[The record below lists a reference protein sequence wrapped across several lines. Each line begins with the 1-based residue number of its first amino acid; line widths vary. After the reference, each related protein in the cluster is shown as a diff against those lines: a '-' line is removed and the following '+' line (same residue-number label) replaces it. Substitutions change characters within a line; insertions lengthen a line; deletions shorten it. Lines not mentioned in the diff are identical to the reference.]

1 MRYREF
7 KISESVALY
16 ELSDKV
22 KKLVR
27 DKFKQAD
34 PNLNDQQ
41 IDFYLNRWD
50 RYAASFPVESRDITR
65 LTFDQVEQLIDAAEA
80 RSQIKGKS
88 TTDTVDTSSEDT
100 VYDNNNLLIL
110 RGDLKEK
117 CIRYGKG
124 YSWCISRR
132 DASNLYFR
140 YKTSRNE
147 PAFYFV
153 FDRDRP
159 QEDPWHAVVIYVTKD
174 GKYMVALAPNTGD
187 RELSWSQIESKAP
200 KLRGLQPLF
209 KYVPMNAEERSDYEK
224 FNARV
229 NDKTYAAFSLQEK
242 FKYIQFGHKLS
253 AKQQSITPD
262 ELIGTYAKNNAAGI
276 TRQTY
281 ARLRPGDQR
290 KVQEAILM
298 YSPGKVTDFAIML
311 GAGRLSEAHETK
323 ILKNIIGAIKYV
335 EMVLKD
341 RWPALET
348 KLLKS
353 DSPNY
358 IINYAKRIVG
368 GRWPDAEKRLIK
380 MAQQSGWYIESLAKY
395 AGEVAQGRVAEF
407 EKLMLDAM
415 LADPDDMEIAGKSGS
430 ETWSRRLSASSA
442 ALHYINDTIKG
453 RWPEYEQ
460 VLKKFPRLNSHREY
474 YTNKLVKIDPAD
486 LGAV

>member
-7 KISESVALY
+7 KIAESVALY

-88 TTDTVDTSSEDT
+88 TANTVDTSSEDT

-140 YKTSRNE
+140 YKTSLNE

-187 RELSWSQIESKAP
+187 RELSWSQIESKSP
-200 KLRGLQPLF
+200 KLRGLQALF
-209 KYVPMNAEERSDYEK
+209 KYIPMNAEERSDYEK
-224 FNARV
+224 YSAKV

-253 AKQQSITPD
+253 AKQQSFTTD

-281 ARLRPGDQR
+281 TRLRPGDQR

-323 ILKNIIGAIKYV
+323 ILKNAAGAIKYA
-335 EMVLKD
+335 EIVLKD
-341 RWPALET
+341 RWPKLEA
-348 KLLKS
+348 KLLRS
-353 DSPNY
+353 TSTNA
-358 IINYAKRIVG
+358 IIDYARRIIK
-368 GRWPDAEKRLIK
+368 GRWPEAERRLIK
-380 MAQQSGWYIESLAKY
+380 IAQDNKWSIGALATY
-395 AGEVAQGRVAEF
+395 ASEVTNERIPEF
-407 EKLMLDAM
+407 EKIMLQDL
-415 LADPDDMEIAGKSGS
+415 LAEPDDGEMAVDNVHS
-430 ETWSRRLSASSA
+430 ETSGRRISA
-442 ALHYINDTIKG
+442 AHAALGYITDTIKG

-460 VLKKFPRLNSHREY
+460 ALKKFPRLKNYREY
-474 YTNKLVKIDPAD
+474 YDKLVKIDPNELD
-486 LGAV
+486 AV

>member
-7 KISESVALY
+7 NITESVALY

-34 PNLNDQQ
+34 PTLNDQQ

-80 RSQIKGKS
+80 RSQIKGKAN
-88 TTDTVDTSSEDT
+88 TYTADTSSEDT

-140 YKTSRNE
+140 YKTSHNE
-147 PAFYFV
+147 PTFYFV

-159 QEDPWHAVVIYVTKD
+159 KDDPWHAVVIYVTKD
-174 GKYMVALAPNTGD
+174 SRYMVALAPNTGD
-187 RELSWSQIESKAP
+187 REMSWSQIESKAP
-200 KLRGLQPLF
+200 KLRGLQNLF

-224 FNARV
+224 YNARV

-253 AKQQSITPD
+253 PKQQQLTPD

-276 TRQTY
+276 NSQTY

-290 KVQEAILM
+290 KIQEAILM
-298 YSPGKVTDFAIML
+298 FSPGKITDFAIML
-311 GAGRLSEAHETK
+311 GIGRLSEEHEK
-323 ILKNIIGAIKYV
+323 QILKNAIGAIKYA

-341 RWPALET
+341 RWPELEAVI
-348 KLLKS
+348 LKS
-353 DSPNY
+353 TA
-358 IINYAKRIVG
+358 INALIGYAKRIVG
-368 GRWPDAEKRLIK
+368 GRWPEAEQRIVKISQYK
-380 MAQQSGWYIESLAKY
+380 WNYIRNLSRY
-395 AGEVAQGRVAEF
+395 AAEVAQERIPEF
-407 EKLMLDAM
+407 EKLILHDMLVP
-415 LADPDDMEIAGKSGS
+415 ADDLELNNGGWGS
-430 ETWSRRLSASSA
+430 DTVGRRLYASSA
-442 ALHYINDTIKG
+442 ALDYVKDVIKG
-453 RWPEYEQ
+453 RWPEYEKL
-460 VLKKFPRLNSHREY
+460 LKDSKLDGHKRY
-474 YTNKLVKIDPAD
+474 YAKLFNIDSAE
-486 LGAV
+486 LGAA